1 METMK
6 SREAALGANKIEKR
20 MPTIYKLMPP
30 FYSRQYL
37 QGIEKQIDILI
48 AVFINDL
55 KGAAASGE
63 KMYLCDETL
72 YQQYNLTKEVL
83 LIAFKARFPG
93 CIITYKEKSETGL
106 LAGVLIDWS

>member
-1 METMK
+1 M
-6 SREAALGANKIEKR
+6 AI
-20 MPTIYKLMPP
+20 IYTPMLS

-37 QGIEKQIDILI
+37 QSMEKQVDILI

-63 KMYLCDETL
+63 KTYLCDSTL

-83 LIAFKARFPG
+83 LIAFKAKFPG
-93 CIITYKEKSETGL
+93 CIITYKDKSDTGL
-106 LAGVLIDWS
+106 TTGVLIDWS

>member
-1 METMK
+1 
-6 SREAALGANKIEKR
+6 
-20 MPTIYKLMPP
+20 MPS

-37 QGIEKQIDILI
+37 QSIEKQIDILI

-63 KMYLCDETL
+63 KMYLCDSTL

-83 LIAFKARFPG
+83 LIAFKTKFPG
-93 CIITYKEKSETGL
+93 CIITYKDKSDTGL
-106 LAGVLIDWS
+106 MTGVLIDWS

>member
-1 METMK
+1 
-6 SREAALGANKIEKR
+6 
-20 MPTIYKLMPP
+20 MPP

-37 QGIEKQIDILI
+37 QGIEKQLDILI

-63 KMYLCDETL
+63 KSYLCDSIL

-83 LIAFKARFPG
+83 LIAFKAKFPG
-93 CIITYKEKSETGL
+93 CAITYREPSNAGL
-106 LAGVLIDWS
+106 MTGVLIDWS